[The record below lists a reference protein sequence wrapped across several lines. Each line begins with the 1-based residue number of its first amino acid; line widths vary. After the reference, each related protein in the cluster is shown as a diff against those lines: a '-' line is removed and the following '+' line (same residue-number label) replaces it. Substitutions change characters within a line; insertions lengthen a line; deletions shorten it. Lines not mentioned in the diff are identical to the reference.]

1 MPPIDAFE
9 RVAGLA
15 RSLSCAEFRV
25 LFELT
30 LRACREDRH
39 TAKASTREL
48 AHATGLARSNVITAL
63 HGLCQR
69 NVICTDQ
76 GSTTR
81 SATYHLS
88 FLEVA
93 VLNAPLVPGPK
104 LGPPQKEKNVQ
115 VVLFQDQGGPNLGPL
130 QIEKN
135 VQVVLQQD
143 HPPEISTA
151 ALKEDARAPVDFD
164 GTNVPII
171 DRLLKAKPKN
181 FDNGLVQHF
190 RDWLHGYMAKLGRE
204 PHPHAPDDL
213 IVSQFLTC
221 GEPHQL
227 GRLLDDL
234 LAERKEPGH
243 SYAWFVTV
251 ALQRIHGIS
260 PETVK
265 QRRTELRLVKK
276 QQRPPEQPQIES
288 MQQQILDMAQDKRLH
303 FHRGAG

>member
-1 MPPIDAFE
+1 MQPIDALE

-15 RSLSCAEFRV
+15 KSLTCAEFRV

-69 NVICTDQ
+69 NVIATDQ

-81 SATYHLS
+81 AATYRLS
-88 FLEVA
+88 FLEVV
-93 VLNAPLVPGPK
+93 VLSVPLVPGPV

-115 VVLFQDQGGPNLGPL
+115 VVLKQDQGGPVLGPL
-130 QIEKN
+130 QTDSF
-135 VQVVLQQD
+135 VQGGPIAG
-143 HPPEISTA
+143 PPPDFSTA
-151 ALKEDARAPVDFD
+151 ALKEDARARVDID

-181 FDNGLVQHF
+181 FDNGLIQHF

-234 LAERKEPGH
+234 LAEHKEPGH

-265 QRRTELRLVKK
+265 QRRTELRLVK
-276 QQRPPEQPQIES
+276 
-288 MQQQILDMAQDKRLH
+288 
-303 FHRGAG
+303 